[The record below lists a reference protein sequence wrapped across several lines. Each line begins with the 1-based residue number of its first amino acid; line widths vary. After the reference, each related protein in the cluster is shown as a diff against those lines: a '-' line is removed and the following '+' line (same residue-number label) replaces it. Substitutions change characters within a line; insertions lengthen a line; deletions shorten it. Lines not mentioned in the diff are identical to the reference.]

1 MSENLYGDIFKK
13 TLLEFIDEIS
23 DILTSGRYEVPDIIK
38 TDLKAA
44 KITVSAAPMDV
55 IMDIM
60 NDFGKFV
67 IQFEHQ
73 ITKHDVNFFYKLDIC
88 KSCQPSGSATA
99 RTKGQRNKKEH
110 CTCSPCCE
118 KTCTCDAKCPNCSE
132 LLKNL
137 DSKTFV
143 TAKFIIEQAIQDTD
157 ADKQED
163 IDVIFNYI
171 SSLLAAAKNHK
182 KR

>member
-13 TLLEFIDEIS
+13 TLSEFIDEIT
-23 DILTSGRYEVPDIIK
+23 DILNSGRYDVPDIIK

-73 ITKHDVNFFYKLDIC
+73 ISKHDVNFFYKLDVC
-88 KSCQPSGSATA
+88 KSCHNG
-99 RTKGQRNKKEH
+99 KRNKKEH

-118 KTCTCDAKCPNCSE
+118 KTCTCDGKCPNCSE

-157 ADKQED
+157 DDKQED